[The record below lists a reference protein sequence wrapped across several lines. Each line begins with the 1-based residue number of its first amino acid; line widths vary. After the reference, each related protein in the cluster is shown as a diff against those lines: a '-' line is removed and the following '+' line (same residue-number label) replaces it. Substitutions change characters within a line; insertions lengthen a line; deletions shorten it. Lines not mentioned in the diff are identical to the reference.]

1 MSTPRYDRLGT
12 TYTATRREDPDL
24 AGQIHA
30 ALGDGRTLLNVGAG
44 AGAYEP
50 RDRTVLAVEPSPVMI
65 AQRPAD
71 AAPAVVAT
79 AERLPFVDGSFDAA
93 MALHTVHHW
102 SDPAAGLAELRRVAR
117 RVVVVAGDAQVIDRL
132 WLTADYFPGLAFG
145 ARREVQPQAIAD
157 RLGGRTEIRP
167 LRVPVDCLDGFTE
180 AFLARPEAYLDP
192 SVRRNMSTFRLLPQD
207 QVAAGVARL
216 RRDLA
221 VGLWDAR
228 HGDLRR
234 LSHLDTGL
242 RIVISRPGPRRSGGG
257 PPGYTQARG

>member
-1 MSTPRYDRLGT
+1 METPRYNWLGT

-24 AGQIHA
+24 ARQIHT
-30 ALGDGRTLLNVGAG
+30 ALGDARTLVNVGAG

-50 RDRTVLAVEPSPVMI
+50 PNRTVLAVEPSPVMI

-71 AAPAVVAT
+71 AAPAVLAT

-102 SDPAAGLAELRRVAR
+102 SDPAAGLDELRRVAR
-117 RVVVVAGDAQVIDRL
+117 RVVVVAGDAHVIDRL
-132 WLTADYFPGLAFG
+132 WLTAEYFPGMAFA
-145 ARREVQPQAIAD
+145 ARRDVQPQAIAE

-167 LRVPVDCLDGFTE
+167 LRVPVDCVDGFTE
-180 AFLARPEAYLDP
+180 AFLARPDAYLDP
-192 SVRRNMSTFRLLPQD
+192 EVRRNMSTFRLLPED

-216 RRDLA
+216 RHDLA
-221 VGLWDAR
+221 SGAWDAR

-242 RIVISRPGPRRSGGG
+242 RIVVSDP
-257 PPGYTQARG
+257 A

>member
-1 MSTPRYDRLGT
+1 MDTPRYDRLGT

-24 AGQIHA
+24 AAQILA

-65 AQRPAD
+65 AQRPGD
-71 AAPAVVAT
+71 AAPAVLAK

-102 SDPAAGLAELRRVAR
+102 NDPAAGLGELRRVAR
-117 RVVVVAGDAQVIDRL
+117 RVVVVAGDGRVFDRL
-132 WLTADYFPGLAFG
+132 WLAAEYFPGIAEG
-145 ARREVQPQAIAD
+145 CARAEIQPRAIAE

-167 LRVPVDCLDGFTE
+167 LRVPVGCLDGIPE
-180 AFLARPEAYLDP
+180 AFIARPEAYLDP
-192 SVRRNMSTFRLLPQD
+192 QVRRNMSPFRLLPED
-207 QVAAGVARL
+207 QVAAGVSRL

-221 VGLWDAR
+221 SGVWDAR

-234 LSHLDTGL
+234 ASHLDVGL
-242 RIVISRPGPRRSGGG
+242 RIVVSDP
-257 PPGYTQARG
+257 A

>member
-1 MSTPRYDRLGT
+1 MDTPRYDWLGA
-12 TYTATRREDPDL
+12 TYTATRRADPEV
-24 AGQIHA
+24 ARQIHI
-30 ALGDGRTLLNVGAG
+30 ALGGGRTLLNVGAG

-71 AAPAVVAT
+71 AALAVLAT

-102 SDPAAGLAELRRVAR
+102 NDPAAGLGELRRVAR
-117 RVVVVAGDAQVIDRL
+117 RVVVVAGDAHVIDRL
-132 WLTADYFPGLAFG
+132 WLTVEYFPGMAFS
-145 ARREVQPQAIAD
+145 ARREVQPRAIAE
-157 RLGGRTEIRP
+157 RLGARTEIRP

-180 AFLARPEAYLDP
+180 AFMARPEAYLDP
-192 SVRRNMSTFRLLPQD
+192 EVRRNMSTFRLLPED

-221 VGLWDAR
+221 SGVWDAR

-234 LSHLDTGL
+234 LSHMDTGL
-242 RIVISRPGPRRSGGG
+242 RIVVSDP
-257 PPGYTQARG
+257 A

>member
-1 MSTPRYDRLGT
+1 MSAPRYDRLGT
-12 TYTATRREDPDL
+12 TYTTTRREDPAL
-24 AGQIHA
+24 AAQIHA

-71 AAPAVVAT
+71 AAPAVVAP
-79 AERLPFVDGSFDAA
+79 AERLPFVDDSFDAA

-102 SDPAAGLAELRRVAR
+102 DDPAAGLGELRRVAR
-117 RVVVVAGDAQVIDRL
+117 RVVVVAGDADVIDRM
-132 WLTADYFPGLAFG
+132 WLTAEYFPGIAFA
-145 ARREVQPQAIAD
+145 ARREVQPQPIAAC
-157 RLGGRTEIRP
+157 LGGRTEIRP
-167 LRVPVDCLDGFTE
+167 LRVPRACRDGFTE
-180 AFLARPEAYLDP
+180 AFMARPEAYLDP
-192 SVRRNMSTFRLLPQD
+192 EVRRNISAFRLLPED

-221 VGLWDAR
+221 SGVWDAR

-234 LSHLDTGL
+234 LSHLEAGL
-242 RIVISRPGPRRSGGG
+242 RIVVSDPV
-257 PPGYTQARG
+257 